1 MPPERILHIGDDPE
15 RDIRGAANIRMKTL
29 WINPD
34 GKPWEGPG
42 SPDMELRSINELAGL
57 LVH

>member
-1 MPPERILHIGDDPE
+1 MPTEKILHIGDDPE
-15 RDIRGAANIRMKTL
+15 RDIRGAANVRMKTL

-34 GKPWEGPG
+34 GNPWEGPDG
-42 SPDMELRSINELAGL
+42 PDMELRSIKELAGL